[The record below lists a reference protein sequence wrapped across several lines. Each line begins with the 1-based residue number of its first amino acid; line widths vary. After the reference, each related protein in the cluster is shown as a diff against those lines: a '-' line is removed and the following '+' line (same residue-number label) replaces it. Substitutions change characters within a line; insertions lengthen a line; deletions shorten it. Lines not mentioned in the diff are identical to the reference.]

1 MKTMRNCSL
10 FVAVFI
16 LFYFILFYSHSCI
29 INFLNSSILFKKKK
43 IVRWHNENVTRF
55 FFFRFIPTVDSPC
68 V

>member
-29 INFLNSSILFKKKK
+29 INFLNSSIPFKKKK
-43 IVRWHNENVTRF
+43 SGRWHNECVTRF
-55 FFFRFIPTVDSPC
+55 FFFPIYPNC
-68 V
+68 